1 MFVGMFGRLAGYED
15 NFHNSDL
22 KYYSN
27 TLVI

>member
-1 MFVGMFGRLAGYED
+1 MLVGMFGQLAGYEE